1 MVIVYITAA
10 MIPIRTRISPT
21 RTRAC
26 QLGLHNFESCSLE
39 SKTLVGG
46 VWSGVLMSVFG
57 IRYDFCIKIN
67 LITSKLAQDQKV
79 RAPWLYTLEVLM
91 STKFS
96 GRCLFDSLQRSGVIS
111 LVRVRMRT
119 SHISRL
125 PRISDRGLSPAFP
138 DWETQRETWT
148 RIVEWAVGNGKS
160 FPRARF
166 TRIS

>member
-1 MVIVYITAA
+1 MSRRGDHIV
-10 MIPIRTRISPT
+10 S
-21 RTRAC
+21 
-26 QLGLHNFESCSLE
+26 
-39 SKTLVGG
+39 V
-46 VWSGVLMSVFG
+46 SVFG

-119 SHISRL
+119 SLISRL
-125 PRISDRGLSPAFP
+125 P
-138 DWETQRETWT
+138 TQGTFTSFSRLGNSEAWT
-148 RIVEWAVGNGKS
+148 RVGWGRFPWSTIQDDFIFCRVNLIFISYGWRIYYTS
-160 FPRARF
+160 FVILKGEEKKKY
-166 TRIS
+166 TRPNF